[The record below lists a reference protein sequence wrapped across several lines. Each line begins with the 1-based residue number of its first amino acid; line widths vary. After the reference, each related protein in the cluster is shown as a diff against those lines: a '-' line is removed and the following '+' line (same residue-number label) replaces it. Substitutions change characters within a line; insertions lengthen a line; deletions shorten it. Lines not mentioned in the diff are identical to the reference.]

1 MTGNTQIPLYS
12 KLVAAYNDSDPAAEA
27 QPLRDIRRAAF
38 DRFAGMGFP
47 TTKLEDWR
55 HTNVLPFLKES
66 FSPEVNMAATVD
78 TALTEKSFIPGVDC
92 YKIVLVNGVLSEEQS
107 VLPHLAG
114 VTVLPLSKAK
124 HTKIFSEYFARE
136 TRINEHHFTTLNT
149 ALFSDGLF
157 IEVKAGKAID
167 KPVHIVHAFTA
178 KSELM
183 VQPRHLFVMEANATA
198 SIIESI
204 TAPANTAP
212 VLVNSVTEIE
222 VKENAH
228 LNHCCLQ
235 AMPQAISY
243 LNHTEVREERYSRY
257 SNYTFSLPEAAF
269 IRNNLHIAFDGEYAE
284 GNLYGLYLA
293 SGQQLVDNHTL
304 VDHRVPN
311 CNSNEW
317 YKGILLDRAAGVFNG
332 KIKVHQDAQKTN
344 AFQKNNNILIDPK
357 AKINTKPQLEI
368 FADDVKCSHGCTVGR
383 FDETALFYLRSRG
396 IGEASAHTMLIEAF
410 ATDITEKL
418 GIAELK
424 EYLQQLITGFLK

>member
-1 MTGNTQIPLYS
+1 
-12 KLVAAYNDSDPAAEA
+12 
-27 QPLRDIRRAAF
+27 
-38 DRFAGMGFP
+38 
-47 TTKLEDWR
+47 
-55 HTNVLPFLKES
+55 
-66 FSPEVNMAATVD
+66 
-78 TALTEKSFIPGVDC
+78 
-92 YKIVLVNGVLSEEQS
+92 VLSVELS

-114 VTVLPLSKAK
+114 VTITSLAKAK
-124 HTKIFSEYFARE
+124 YGKSFSEYFARE

-149 ALFSDGLF
+149 ALFADGLF
-157 IEVKAGKAID
+157 IEVTAGKSID
-167 KPVHIVHAFTA
+167 KPVQVIHVFTA
-178 KSELM
+178 GSEAM
-183 VQPRHLFVMEANATA
+183 IQPRHLFIIEAGATA
-198 SIIESI
+198 EIIETI
-204 TAPANTAP
+204 AAPAGTAS

-222 VKENAH
+222 VKENARMQ
-228 LNHCCLQ
+228 HCYLQ
-235 AMPQAISY
+235 AMPKAISY
-243 LNHTEVREERYSRY
+243 LNHTEVREERYSHY
-257 SNYTFSLPEAAF
+257 SNYTLSLPEAAF

-344 AFQKNNNILIDPK
+344 AFQKNNNILIDTK
-357 AKINTKPQLEI
+357 ARINTKPQLEI

-383 FDETALFYLRSRG
+383 FDEAALFYLRSRG

-410 ATDITEKL
+410 ATDITEKI

-424 EYLQQLITGFLK
+424 AYLQQLITGFLTGEK